1 MVKCA
6 IRGSSSVASESGV
19 NPSAK
24 LANKGVERKALNSF
38 PTIKYATELK
48 LTSLDT
54 ACAICLSEF
63 AAEER
68 LRILPKC
75 NHGFH
80 TQCIDTWL
88 RSHSSCPTCRHCLI
102 ETDQKT
108 NNCSTIG
115 SLEQP
120 LPVQESIINNTRN
133 DKDSF
138 SIINYLHANAP
149 ILLLLLTCTI
159 VSCLGLF
166 CVSKCGIRGS
176 SSVAADSGVIP
187 SAKSGVEEN
196 TLNAF
201 PIVKYATELK
211 LPSLDT
217 ACAICLSKFTAGEHL
232 RILPKCNHGFHTPC
246 IDTWLISHSSCRH
259 CLATNN
265 CSQAES
271 LPLC

>member
-1 MVKCA
+1 MTTSITSTLFSQDLYPRKFLLHSSLHPIESPAISPAQHNNSPINDNFHSNAAIILLVLICTIISSLGLFCMVKCS

-88 RSHSSCPTCRHCLI
+88 SSHSSCPTCRHCLI

-108 NNCSTIG
+108 DNCSPIG

-120 LPVQESIINNTRN
+120 LPVQESIVNVN
-133 DKDSF
+133 
-138 SIINYLHANAP
+138 
-149 ILLLLLTCTI
+149 
-159 VSCLGLF
+159 
-166 CVSKCGIRGS
+166 
-176 SSVAADSGVIP
+176 
-187 SAKSGVEEN
+187 VEEN
-196 TLNAF
+196 
-201 PIVKYATELK
+201 
-211 LPSLDT
+211 
-217 ACAICLSKFTAGEHL
+217 
-232 RILPKCNHGFHTPC
+232 
-246 IDTWLISHSSCRH
+246 
-259 CLATNN
+259 
-265 CSQAES
+265 
-271 LPLC
+271 